1 MGKRSSFE
9 RVERDF
15 YPTPLEAVHP
25 LLPHLNESSRFIEC
39 CAGDG
44 RLIQHL
50 EAAGHSCVSAFD
62 IAPQAEG
69 IAVKDALHTTSTDVI
84 HTDYIITNPP
94 WTRTFLHRFIEH
106 YVHLN
111 KPTWLLFDAE
121 WAHTKQSAPYM
132 QHVARIVSV
141 GRVKWIPNSKHTSKD
156 SCAWYLFKSN
166 AQLTEFYG
174 REHV

>member
-44 RLIQHL
+44 RLVRHL

-62 IAPQAEG
+62 IAC
-69 IAVKDALHTTSTDVI
+69 INLTSRIILCLHQVCPTASIRII
-84 HTDYIITNPP
+84 HKLNVNWRNILKVDFIIK
-94 WTRTFLHRFIEH
+94 FLGRCKTGRNKQEHQSKPSHRCQ
-106 YVHLN
+106 
-111 KPTWLLFDAE
+111 
-121 WAHTKQSAPYM
+121 HT
-132 QHVARIVSV
+132 HVAASGNPIVKTNHE
-141 GRVKWIPNSKHTSKD
+141 RKN
-156 SCAWYLFKSN
+156 N
-166 AQLTEFYG
+166 E
-174 REHV
+174 